1 MLQKIAYL
9 YLILPL
15 VIFCTTWFNF
25 YGTSILMLSLLISCY
40 FIRLSP
46 NKYSIT
52 NLSTLANKRVVFF
65 AFAIASLWCFWS
77 GIGGYMYQSG
87 DFAARNAIYRDLIER
102 SWPVYYKYLGGFA
115 LNYYFGFW
123 LLPAFITKVLCFF
136 STDYNLIFYIGLYV
150 LLIYSIIGVT
160 IFLLLLVSIIKPK
173 SMKQLF
179 LVLAFPLFF
188 SGLDIIGALI
198 YQSPFFNIENF
209 RLDSPFFGNMHIET
223 YNGTGNI
230 QYSSFTT
237 QLFWVFN
244 QSIPC
249 WIITLLILKD
259 KTPENYGILATLGFF
274 YCPLPM
280 IGISIIML
288 TNCILYLVN
297 NNETFKEK
305 IKKFISLSNIY
316 ILPIFIIIILFMSLN
331 GAKKHAELGFKGV
344 EVSRY
349 LLFIVLEFGCFL
361 FFIFNRY
368 KKDVLFYITIF
379 ALSVLCLFSFN
390 EGYGD
395 FQMRTTIPFL
405 LLLLIFI
412 LQYLL
417 SNARILSKTMLS
429 ILLIIGAC
437 TPLVEFSRGAIQV
450 SSSKNIRHLDN
461 RWYTLYKQP
470 PSWPYYNYN
479 LWLPYN
485 YKFYQMLVKENND

>member
-15 VIFCTTWFNF
+15 VIFSTTWFNF
-25 YGTSILMLSLLISCY
+25 YGTSILVLSLLISCY

-46 NKYSIT
+46 NKYSLTGISSLT
-52 NLSTLANKRVVFF
+52 NKKIVLF
-65 AFAIASLWCFWS
+65 AFIIASLWCFWS
-77 GIGGYMYQSG
+77 GIGGYIYQSG

-102 SWPVYYKYLGGFA
+102 SWPVYYKYWGGFA

-123 LLPAFITKVLCFF
+123 IFPAFITKILYIV
-136 STDYNLIFYIGLYV
+136 STNHNLIFAVGLNI

-160 IFLLLLVSIIKPK
+160 IFLLLLVLITKPK
-173 SMKQLF
+173 NLKQLI
-179 LVLAFPLFF
+179 LVLIFPLFF
-188 SGLDIIGALI
+188 SGLDIIGALV
-198 YQSPFFNIENF
+198 YKSPFFNIENF
-209 RLDSPFFGNMHIET
+209 NLTTPFFGNMHIET
-223 YNGTGNI
+223 YNGVGNI

-244 QSIPC
+244 QCIPC
-249 WIITLLILKD
+249 WIITLLLLKD

-288 TNCILYLVN
+288 TNCILFLTN
-297 NNETFKEK
+297 NKEDIKGK
-305 IKKFISLSNIY
+305 IKKIISLSNIY
-316 ILPIFIIIILFMSLN
+316 ILPTFIIIDLFISLN
-331 GAKKHAELGFKGV
+331 GAKKHAELEFKGV
-344 EVSRY
+344 EISRY

-368 KKDVLFYITIF
+368 KKNVLFYVTIIS
-379 ALSVLCLFSFN
+379 LSLLCLFSFN

-412 LQYLL
+412 LEYLL
-417 SNARILSKTMLS
+417 GNASVLSKIMLS
-429 ILLIIGAC
+429 IFLIIGAC
-437 TPLVEFSRGAIQV
+437 TPLVEFTRGVIQLK
-450 SSSKNIRHLDN
+450 SSKSIIYIDN
-461 RWYTLYKQP
+461 RWFTLDKTP
-470 PSWPYYNYN
+470 PVWPYYNYT
-479 LWLPYN
+479 LWHPYN
-485 YKFYQMLVKENND
+485 YKVYKMLVKNY